1 MGPARL
7 VEIVRRPAEEPA
19 TRGRR
24 RVVEPSS
31 GLGRRHVVGADVC
44 SVRVLLHREID
55 AIVDHDERRSL
66 RPPPPRDVDRDP
78 HAVGEFVLGDRLLAH
93 LQHRHA
99 GVDEIRD
106 EPREG
111 RRLHAAADEHA
122 QRGVGEAGQ
131 RVGHERS
138 PYPAQPPAPV
148 DHHRDGIRM
157 GLIPGARNALAK
169 PAPDPTIPP
178 PLSEAAV
185 VGTLRY
191 LTILWPGLPW
201 LWLRGSLPGIVL
213 ALAFAVTLDVAMVT
227 TWIWTDL
234 VELPFKLAAWAGAA
248 AIWLLGTAS
257 ALSAFPPPI
266 PTGLGPAHEA
276 RFIQARDAYLARDW
290 VGAERRLREL
300 LRDAPTDGEAQL
312 LLGTLLRRA
321 GRLTEARDALEALA
335 RSDAGLPWRTA
346 IAREL
351 ALVASTERAPTDD
364 PILLPL
370 ATGEESEDDR
380 VAA

>member
-1 MGPARL
+1 
-7 VEIVRRPAEEPA
+7 
-19 TRGRR
+19 
-24 RVVEPSS
+24 
-31 GLGRRHVVGADVC
+31 
-44 SVRVLLHREID
+44 
-55 AIVDHDERRSL
+55 
-66 RPPPPRDVDRDP
+66 
-78 HAVGEFVLGDRLLAH
+78 
-93 LQHRHA
+93 
-99 GVDEIRD
+99 
-106 EPREG
+106 
-111 RRLHAAADEHA
+111 
-122 QRGVGEAGQ
+122 
-131 RVGHERS
+131 
-138 PYPAQPPAPV
+138 
-148 DHHRDGIRM
+148 
-157 GLIPGARNALAK
+157 
-169 PAPDPTIPP
+169 
-178 PLSEAAV
+178 
-185 VGTLRY
+185 
-191 LTILWPGLPW
+191 
-201 LWLRGSLPGIVL
+201 
-213 ALAFAVTLDVAMVT
+213 MVT

-290 VGAERRLREL
+290 VGAERRLRDL

-312 LLGTLLRRA
+312 LLATLLRRA

-351 ALVASTERAPTDD
+351 ALAATTERAPTAD

-370 ATGEESEDDR
+370 ATGEAPEDDR

>member
-1 MGPARL
+1 MR
-7 VEIVRRPAEEPA
+7 
-19 TRGRR
+19 
-24 RVVEPSS
+24 
-31 GLGRRHVVGADVC
+31 
-44 SVRVLLHREID
+44 
-55 AIVDHDERRSL
+55 
-66 RPPPPRDVDRDP
+66 
-78 HAVGEFVLGDRLLAH
+78 
-93 LQHRHA
+93 
-99 GVDEIRD
+99 
-106 EPREG
+106 
-111 RRLHAAADEHA
+111 
-122 QRGVGEAGQ
+122 
-131 RVGHERS
+131 
-138 PYPAQPPAPV
+138 
-148 DHHRDGIRM
+148 
-157 GLIPGARNALAK
+157 AL
-169 PAPDPTIPP
+169 
-178 PLSEAAV
+178 S
-185 VGTLRY
+185 Y

-266 PTGLGPAHEA
+266 PTGLGPAHDA

-335 RSDAGLPWRTA
+335 RSDTGLPWRAA

-351 ALVASTERAPTDD
+351 SLVTAAERAPTAA
-364 PILLPL
+364 PVLLPL
-370 ATGEESEDDR
+370 ATGDTSAEDR